1 VGVAGPCNTES
12 SQKPV
17 PIHPLMVE
25 TLAKWRAERPYRKTR
40 RLVFASGRRRGR
52 KPYWG
57 QAILRKYIRP
67 VAQELGI
74 EKRIGWHRE
83 Q

>member
-1 VGVAGPCNTES
+1 
-12 SQKPV
+12 
-17 PIHPLMVE
+17 MVE

-74 EKRIGWHRE
+74 EKRIG
-83 Q
+83 